1 MSARALITGL
11 SGQDG
16 SFLAELLL
24 AEGYEVTGLVRDE
37 DKLGASEHLRSQLE
51 LIAGDLLDHDSLG
64 SAVVS
69 ARADELYHLAAPS
82 FIPASW
88 SQPAQ
93 TIAAISLAT
102 AVLLEAV
109 REHTPHARVFISS
122 SAAMFA
128 GARSSPQTEDTPC
141 LPRTPY
147 ALAKSAA
154 HHLAGCMREQQGL
167 FVCSGVLYNHESER
181 RPPQFV
187 TRKITNAAARIKLGL
202 ASELTL
208 GDLEAVRDWSFAGD
222 IMRGAWLA
230 LQQEEPRDYILA
242 SGVPHTVREFAEVA
256 FASLGLQAQEHIQI
270 DPTLKR
276 PPDPTVLVGDPTRA
290 QRIGWRSQ
298 LTFEQLVERMV
309 DHDLR
314 SLA

>member
-1 MSARALITGL
+1 VSARALITGL
-11 SGQDG
+11 TGQDG

-37 DKLGASEHLRSQLE
+37 DKLGASEHLRGQLE

-69 ARADELYHLAAPS
+69 VRADELYHLAAPS

-88 SQPAQ
+88 IQPAQ
-93 TIAAISLAT
+93 TITAISLAT

-109 REHTPHARVFISS
+109 REHTPHARVFIAS

-128 GARSSPQTEDTPC
+128 GAPSSPQTEDTPC

-147 ALAKSAA
+147 AVAKSAA
-154 HHLAGCMREQQGL
+154 HYLAGCMREQQGL

-202 ASELTL
+202 AGEVTL

-230 LQQEEPRDYILA
+230 LQQDEPRDYILA

-276 PPDPTVLVGDPTRA
+276 PPDPTALIGNPSRA

-298 LTFEQLVERMV
+298 LTFEQLIERMV

-314 SLA
+314 SLR

>member
-1 MSARALITGL
+1 MSGRALITGL
-11 SGQDG
+11 TGQDG

-24 AEGYEVTGLVRDE
+24 AKGYEVTGLVRE
-37 DKLGASEHLRSQLE
+37 QNKLGASEHLRGQVE
-51 LIAGDLLDHDSLG
+51 LLAGDLLDQDSL
-64 SAVVS
+64 SRAVLS

-93 TIAAISLAT
+93 TIAAIATAT
-102 AVLLEAV
+102 AVLLQAV
-109 REHTPHARVFISS
+109 RDHTPHTRVFIAS

-128 GARSSPQTEDTPC
+128 AAPQSPQTEDTPC

-147 ALAKSAA
+147 AVAKSTA
-154 HHLAGCMREQQGL
+154 HLLAGCMREQQGL

-187 TRKITNAAARIKLGL
+187 TRKITNAAAQIKLGL
-202 ASELTL
+202 AGEVTL

-222 IMRGAWLA
+222 VMQGAWLS
-230 LQQEEPRDYILA
+230 LQEDEPRDYILA
-242 SGVPHTVREFAEVA
+242 SGVPHTVGEFAEVA
-256 FASLGLQAQEHIQI
+256 FQSLGLQAKDHIRI

-276 PPDPTVLVGDPTRA
+276 APDPIALVGDPGRA
-290 QRIGWRSQ
+290 RRIGWQAQ
-298 LTFEQLVERMV
+298 LTFEQLIERMV

-314 SLA
+314 ALG